1 MVNLIAINQHPEIEA
16 LILCGGQARRMG
28 GADKGL
34 IPLLGKPLLTWIL
47 ERLAPQVSKI
57 KINAN
62 HNLKLYEQ
70 FELEVIEDS
79 VSGYAGPL
87 AGFHAGLKVCKAPY
101 LLVVPCDSPLIDEN
115 LVKNLF
121 DALTKNNADLA
132 YAATSDSGKIQA
144 HPVFCLMRKEL
155 LSSLEDFLANDRK
168 IDLWFKKVK
177 ATEVIFSNESGFVNI
192 NTPEDLD
199 KLSKLL

>member
-1 MVNLIAINQHPEIEA
+1 MVKLTENKHLPEIEA

-47 ERLAPQVSKI
+47 ERLTPQVSKI

-62 HNLKLYEQ
+62 HNLKLYKQ
-70 FELEVIEDS
+70 FGLELIEDS
-79 VSGYAGPL
+79 ISGYAGPL
-87 AGFHAGLKVCKAPY
+87 AGFHAGLKACKASY

-132 YAATSDSGKIQA
+132 YAATLNLGKVRT

-155 LSSLEDFLANDRK
+155 LSSLEEFLVSDRK
-168 IDLWFKKVK
+168 IDLWFKKIK
-177 ATEVIFSNESGFVNI
+177 AIEVIFSNENGFVNI
-192 NTPEDLD
+192 NTPEDLEN
-199 KLSKLL
+199 LSKLL